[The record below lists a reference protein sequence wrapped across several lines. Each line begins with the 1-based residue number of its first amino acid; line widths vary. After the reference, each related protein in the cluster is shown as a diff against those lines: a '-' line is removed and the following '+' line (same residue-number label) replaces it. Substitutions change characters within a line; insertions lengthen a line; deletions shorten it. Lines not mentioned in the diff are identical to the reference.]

1 MSPYAELHAD
11 AQFGEVGY
19 HLLFGLV
26 RQELRRF
33 PGLQYGVGDD
43 DVWDA
48 VGDFLAERGR
58 GVSVMLLA
66 TATDDDSFAALLRT
80 SLRHWLVDQVRKTD
94 LGALRRRLERLVRDD
109 DRFEV
114 VPAGV
119 PGAGWWRLAGTGT
132 APAGPPLADLRDAA
146 WEVRGIRVLPWSSE
160 ERRAPA
166 ADSGSL
172 GRIVAAVWAGTGDS
186 LPPATVTAVFAH
198 RLPNA
203 LDPSEEPLASE
214 DAAGLA
220 TAPGPEADP
229 AESFIAG
236 EVAADAAWA
245 ARAFY
250 AQMSPAERRLLPS
263 LDGTPGEQADATG
276 LGRTQTYRHVS
287 ALKARLR
294 ALLGDEGEE
303 ERILVMCELRGL
315 CGVPA
320 DHATRDGGA
329 GVPSTRGRR

>member
-11 AQFGEVGY
+11 GQFGEAGY

-26 RQELRRF
+26 RHELRRF
-33 PGLQYGVGDD
+33 PGLQYGAGED

-66 TATDDDSFAALLRT
+66 TATDDDSIAALLRT
-80 SLRHWLVDQVRKTD
+80 SLRHWLVDQVRRTD
-94 LGALRRRLERLVRDD
+94 LGALRRRLDRLVREDE
-109 DRFEV
+109 RFEI
-114 VPAGV
+114 VPAGE
-119 PGAGWWRLAGTGT
+119 PGAGWWRLAGTGA

-146 WEVRGIRVLPWSSE
+146 WEVRGIRVQAWSSE

-172 GRIVAAVWAGTGDS
+172 GRIMVAVLTRAGGS
-186 LPPATVTAVFAH
+186 LPPSTVTAVFAH

-203 LDPSEEPLASE
+203 LDPCEEPLGSE

-220 TAPGPEADP
+220 AAPGPEADP
-229 AESFIAG
+229 AEAFIAG
-236 EVAADAAWA
+236 EVAADAGRT

-250 AQMSPAERRLLPS
+250 SQMSPAERRLLPC

-294 ALLGDEGEE
+294 ALLGNEGEE

-315 CGVPA
+315 CEAPTDHVPP
-320 DHATRDGGA
+320 DGDA
-329 GVPSTRGRR
+329 GVPSIRGRR